1 MAQLKPPVEYIIFQ
15 MCVALGALRN
25 TMKYC
30 KCGLFNRQKRLEFPP
45 IRTSSGDI
53 IFLCA
58 AAHVTEKGRSA
69 SQPRNLHDSRV
80 PKGNKKRKE
89 KKKGNSACSIKF
101 CLPCS
106 SSLWLAP

>member
-1 MAQLKPPVEYIIFQ
+1 MVQLKPPFEYIIFQ

-25 TMKYC
+25 TIKYC
-30 KCGLFNRQKRLEFPP
+30 KCGLFNKQRRLEFPP

-69 SQPRNLHDSRV
+69 SQPRDLHDSRV
-80 PKGNKKRKE
+80 QKGKKRKE
-89 KKKGNSACSIKF
+89 KRKKEGQC
-101 CLPCS
+101 CL
-106 SSLWLAP
+106 